1 MFPCLHV
8 KPVQRG
14 IRCFP
19 VYAQK
24 IDTPLFTVEHK
35 SAGRNKVIVGKRSA
49 PQLFDDMLGSIKQ
62 IQVTEEI
69 LAKLLFARLVAHSP
83 EYKKASLHRTF
94 TCYGVHTGMRRI
106 WPCQGG
112 EGHFMARLVKAGTP
126 RTLPAPGE
134 YTPEEQLWLAAAAEA
149 GKKSKGGKP
158 QKAAKPADA
167 RSARRENSLI
177 AIAR

>member
-69 LAKLLFARLVAHSP
+69 LAKLLFARLVAHSS

-94 TCYGVHTGMRRI
+94 TCYGVHTGI
-106 WPCQGG
+106 N
-112 EGHFMARLVKAGTP
+112 
-126 RTLPAPGE
+126 
-134 YTPEEQLWLAAAAEA
+134 
-149 GKKSKGGKP
+149 
-158 QKAAKPADA
+158 D
-167 RSARRENSLI
+167 
-177 AIAR
+177 IARKLYLFPCSMVEVILISQV